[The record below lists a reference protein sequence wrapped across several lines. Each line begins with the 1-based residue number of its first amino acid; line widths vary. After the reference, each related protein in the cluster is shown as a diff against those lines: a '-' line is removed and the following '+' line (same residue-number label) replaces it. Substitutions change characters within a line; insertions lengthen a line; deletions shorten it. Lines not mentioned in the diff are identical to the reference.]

1 MSPVQIQMIK
11 LLEVSAAQLDERIK
25 EELENNPTLDIDN
38 DGSSEDTDTTVTES
52 EATDTSIEEYLR
64 LENDT
69 PSYKLQDNNYSSAD
83 DDAVNTTMSR
93 LQAGSTLSQSLEQQ
107 MLEYNFNE
115 RQQKIA
121 QYVIGNIDDDGYLRR
136 SAIEISDDIAF
147 AINDD
152 VEEEEVKEVIKVI
165 QTFEPIGVGAYTLQE
180 CLLIQLRGR
189 NLDDPVNKM
198 AYRIIDECFDEFSK
212 KHFDKIEKRLKLK
225 DEEELREVLEE
236 ILRLNPK
243 PGSAFSASLV
253 GTARLIVPDFIV
265 EYEDGKVTFHLNRR
279 NLPELKISKSY
290 AAMLEE
296 FAHNKENQT
305 NDQKEAA
312 LFVKQKLDAARC
324 FIEAIRQRHST
335 LSMVMKAIIDFQGD
349 YFIDG
354 DPSKL
359 KPMIL
364 KDIANIVGLDA
375 STVSRV
381 SSSKYCQTPFGI
393 FPLKH
398 FFSEAVQTMEG
409 EDVSTRAIKEIIKE
423 SIESED
429 KQSPYTDDKL
439 AEILAAKQYKIA
451 RRTIAKYREQLGI
464 PVARMRKEL

>member
-1 MSPVQIQMIK
+1 
-11 LLEVSAAQLDERIK
+11 
-25 EELENNPTLDIDN
+25 
-38 DGSSEDTDTTVTES
+38 
-52 EATDTSIEEYLR
+52 
-64 LENDT
+64 
-69 PSYKLQDNNYSSAD
+69 
-83 DDAVNTTMSR
+83 
-93 LQAGSTLSQSLEQQ
+93 
-107 MLEYNFNE
+107 
-115 RQQKIA
+115 
-121 QYVIGNIDDDGYLRR
+121 
-136 SAIEISDDIAF
+136 
-147 AINDD
+147 
-152 VEEEEVKEVIKVI
+152 
-165 QTFEPIGVGAYTLQE
+165 
-180 CLLIQLRGR
+180 
-189 NLDDPVNKM
+189 
-198 AYRIIDECFDEFSK
+198 
-212 KHFDKIEKRLKLK
+212 
-225 DEEELREVLEE
+225 
-236 ILRLNPK
+236 
-243 PGSAFSASLV
+243 
-253 GTARLIVPDFIV
+253 V